1 MTLPTQHLGGVNPSA
16 SGRLAGWIVFLA
28 LFLLFAI
35 PIALC
40 LVREGR
46 PQAPTIIPGAY
57 RPLGPGAVRSPL
69 RIGKS

>member
-1 MTLPTQHLGGVNPSA
+1 MTLPTQHLGGVNLSA

-46 PQAPTIIPGAY
+46 PQAPTIIPWGIS
-57 RPLGPGAVRSPL
+57 PIGP
-69 RIGKS
+69 